1 MKIRLERDVLA
12 EAVQWV
18 ARTLPSRPSVP
29 VLAGLLVRTDDN
41 GIVFSGFDYESSG
54 QVQVAATVH
63 DEGEALVSGKL
74 FADISKQLP
83 NHPVEIEADESKMVL
98 TCGHVRFVLQTLPL
112 AEYPALPTM
121 PPVAGTVDTSV
132 FNEAVSQVAVA
143 ARRDSDSRP
152 MTTSVRVEINGDRM
166 SLMASDLYRLAY
178 KELTWS
184 PPASPNASM
193 EALVKAKTLADIA
206 KSMTS
211 GEEITIAL
219 SDNSEDGLI
228 GFQVSGSA
236 GQRQSTTRLMDHE
249 FPKVRQLLEIEPL
262 VTVRVDTAELI
273 AAARRVAL
281 VAESNTP
288 AADAGALRRDRPGG
302 GYRGTRPRPTKRS
315 TPSSATTAPMIR

>member
-1 MKIRLERDVLA
+1 
-12 EAVQWV
+12 
-18 ARTLPSRPSVP
+18 
-29 VLAGLLVRTDDN
+29 
-41 GIVFSGFDYESSG
+41 
-54 QVQVAATVH
+54 
-63 DEGEALVSGKL
+63 
-74 FADISKQLP
+74 
-83 NHPVEIEADESKMVL
+83 
-98 TCGHVRFVLQTLPL
+98 
-112 AEYPALPTM
+112 
-121 PPVAGTVDTSV
+121 
-132 FNEAVSQVAVA
+132 
-143 ARRDSDSRP
+143 
-152 MTTSVRVEINGDRM
+152 
-166 SLMASDLYRLAY
+166 MASDLYRLAY

-288 AADAGALRRDRPGG
+288 LRMLVRSDGIALEAATGDQAQAHEEVDAFVSNHGTDDPLKAAGFNPAFLLDALNALDRPFAQFSFTQSAKPCLIVGLAEIDG
-302 GYRGTRPRPTKRS
+302 EPDTDYKHVIMLIRL
-315 TPSSATTAPMIR
+315 PS